1 MNRKVKD
8 NLAWE
13 LVTVMKIDFF
23 PEMKTSRKVHICL
36 H

>member
-1 MNRKVKD
+1 MNRKVKR

-13 LVTVMKIDFF
+13 LVLKTDFF
-23 PEMKTSRKVHICL
+23 PQMKTSRKVRICL